1 MMIRISFDCLS
12 GETVAFASAK
22 VAAYR
27 RKMQRQIMKDGDY
40 FVLQMLTLA
49 MDMRKDLIANA
60 IVDLFGTV
68 TIIERSEA
76 SVAELKEEKS
86 LVRELIT

>member
-1 MMIRISFDCLS
+1 
-12 GETVAFASAK
+12 V
-22 VAAYR
+22 
-27 RKMQRQIMKDGDY
+27 
-40 FVLQMLTLA
+40 
-49 MDMRKDLIANA
+49 IANT

-68 TIIERSEA
+68 TIVARNEA